1 MTASGEWALCARTR
15 LTETFGIELPIVL
28 SPLAGG
34 PGTPALAAAVSEAGG
49 LGMLGVGYLSPEK
62 MREAIQETRRLTG
75 KPFGVGLFV
84 PAPVDPA
91 AGIGEAIDA
100 LRPFWSEVGIEQT
113 PDVTHAQQDF
123 DEQLRIVLDER
134 VPVVSFT
141 FGVPDRAVVDALKA
155 IGAVVIA
162 TATTVSEGIAL
173 EDAGVDVVCAQG
185 AEAGG
190 HRGSFLSEGA
200 SDMIGLAALTPQLV
214 DTLKVP
220 VIASGG
226 LMDGRGIVAAL
237 ALGASAVQLGTA
249 FLLCPEAGTSEP
261 YRDALA
267 HAEADNTV
275 ITEAFSGKRARGLR
289 NRFTDTM
296 AGSSHL
302 PPYPIMNELT
312 REMRR
317 RAAAEGNSDLLSLW
331 AGQGA
336 PMCRRL
342 PAGELVHVLKAEA
355 DAALGSLS

>member
-1 MTASGEWALCARTR
+1 MWTRTR
-15 LTETFGIELPIVL
+15 LTAQLGIELPIVL
-28 SPLAGG
+28 APLAGG

-49 LGMLGVGYLSPEK
+49 LGMLGAGYLSPEK
-62 MREAIQETRRLTG
+62 VREAIRGARRLTG

-84 PAPVDPA
+84 PAPADST
-91 AGIGEAIDA
+91 AGIGEAVDA
-100 LRPFWSEVGIEQT
+100 LRPFWSEVGIEET

-123 DEQLRIVLDER
+123 DEQLQIVLDER

-141 FGVPDRAVVDALKA
+141 FGVPDRAVVAALKE

-162 TATTVSEGIAL
+162 TATTVAEGLAL
-173 EDAGVDVVCAQG
+173 EDAQVDVVCAQG
-185 AEAGG
+185 VEAGG

-200 SDMIGLAALTPQLV
+200 PDMIGLAALTPQLV
-214 DTLKVP
+214 DTLQVP

-226 LMDGRGIVAAL
+226 LMDGRGIVAVL
-237 ALGASAVQLGTA
+237 ALGASAAQLGTA

-261 YRDALA
+261 YRHALT
-267 HAEADNTV
+267 HAAADSTV
-275 ITEAFSGKRARGLR
+275 ITEAFSGKPARGLR

-296 AGSSHL
+296 AGQSQL

-317 RAAAEGNSDLLSLW
+317 RAAAAGNSDLLSLW

-336 PMCRRL
+336 PLCRQL
-342 PAGELVHVLKAEA
+342 PAGELVHVLRAEA
-355 DAALGSLS
+355 DSVLGSLS